1 MGFSLPVRAQELELL
16 LLLLL
21 ALGTFDSTQAWYSPS
36 LPNLSSRGRMS
47 TATITSTSECRRRA
61 CPRPFTATPR
71 MNMLPIDDST
81 MDLLSSSTSW
91 LADAVVQA
99 TSDAA
104 SEVASSS
111 PSSWRQYVPLVVS
124 GGVLTD
130 IVLGSPVANKVMS
143 GMRPPAEDE
152 ASVDGGA
159 STKTKVDPVL
169 QKKQERIDTQAYA
182 RAALNKAENTLS
194 LRKYLDENK
203 SESEKMNDLKRIMDK
218 QMEELDKK
226 NRRD

>member
-1 MGFSLPVRAQELELL
+1 MAFSLPVRAQELL

-21 ALGTFDSTQAWYSPS
+21 ALGSFDSAQAWLSPS
-36 LPNLSSRGRMS
+36 LPNISLLGKMSS
-47 TATITSTSECRRRA
+47 ATITSTAECRHQ
-61 CPRPFTATPR
+61 CS
-71 MNMLPIDDST
+71 MNMLPVDGST

-99 TSDAA
+99 TSEAA
-104 SEVASSS
+104 SASSS

-143 GMRPPAEDE
+143 GMRPPAEGE
-152 ASVDGGA
+152 TVDGDSKA
-159 STKTKVDPVL
+159 SSKTKVDPVA
-169 QKKQERIDTQAYA
+169 QKKQERVDTQAYA

-203 SESEKMNDLKRIMDK
+203 SETEKMNDLKRIMDK

>member
-1 MGFSLPVRAQELELL
+1 MGFSLPVRARELILL
-16 LLLLL
+16 LLV
-21 ALGTFDSTQAWYSPS
+21 ALGAFDSAQAWSSPS
-36 LPNLSSRGRMS
+36 LPNLSLRGRMS
-47 TATITSTSECRRRA
+47 KATSTAESWYRC
-61 CPRPFTATPR
+61 CPRPCTAPS
-71 MNMLPIDDST
+71 MNMLPVDDST
-81 MDLLSSSTSW
+81 MEIFSSSTSW

-99 TSDAA
+99 TSEAA
-104 SEVASSS
+104 SATASSS

-143 GMRPPAEDE
+143 GMRPPAEGDAVDSDSK
-152 ASVDGGA
+152 ASSKA
-159 STKTKVDPVL
+159 KVDPVL

-203 SESEKMNDLKRIMDK
+203 SETEKMNDLKRIMDK

>member
-1 MGFSLPVRAQELELL
+1 MLPV
-16 LLLLL
+16 
-21 ALGTFDSTQAWYSPS
+21 
-36 LPNLSSRGRMS
+36 
-47 TATITSTSECRRRA
+47 
-61 CPRPFTATPR
+61 
-71 MNMLPIDDST
+71 DDSS
-81 MDLLSSSTSW
+81 MELLSSSTSW

-99 TSDAA
+99 TSEAA
-104 SEVASSS
+104 TATASASS
-111 PSSWRQYVPLVVS
+111 SSWRQYVPLVVS

-143 GMRPPAEDE
+143 GMRPPAEGE
-152 ASVDGGA
+152 AGDGGD
-159 STKTKVDPVL
+159 SKTTGKTNVDPVL

-182 RAALNKAENTLS
+182 RQALERANNSLS

-203 SESEKMNDLKRIMDK
+203 SENEKMNDLKRIMDK